1 MLFESVT
8 YWRSGAWLVRVQAGF
23 TNNRAS
29 AEAFGLLPMRLER
42 DHDRLVLLTAQTGVE
57 LGEAYDENITVFR
70 LKAGVDVATP
80 VNLDDYKQ
88 EALPISRFTHFPELE
103 QLTCVGHGVNEV
115 DELALAIPFGD
126 VDVEHHPQ
134 ERP

>member
-8 YWRSGAWLVRVQAGF
+8 YWRSGAWLVRVQAGL
-23 TNNRAS
+23 TNNLAS

-88 EALPISRFTHFPELE
+88 EALPISRFTYFPELE

-115 DELALAIPFGD
+115 DALVLAIPFGD
-126 VDVEHHPQ
+126 VDVEHQPQ

>member
-1 MLFESVT
+1 M
-8 YWRSGAWLVRVQAGF
+8 GAFQRGLLRTTRAGPMF
-23 TNNRAS
+23 GVAWPRAS

-80 VNLDDYKQ
+80 RRPWARCSGAPASLD
-88 EALPISRFTHFPELE
+88 
-103 QLTCVGHGVNEV
+103 
-115 DELALAIPFGD
+115 
-126 VDVEHHPQ
+126 
-134 ERP
+134 